1 MWPYI
6 IIAVLSITIAFFI
19 AKAVETWRTS
29 REGLEKSEEGFYIDL
44 EDDSLKEKIYEKLTE
59 AVDSKY
65 KGKEVSKA
73 IYSVVSKEL
82 QEKLTK
88 SKEELAKK
96 YQKIIDEKSKS
107 EEIALKKY
115 KKVLAEKKSTEAIVK
130 SIAEGLVVVDS
141 QGKVIMLNPAAEKLL
156 GVDKRDKLGKPILEG
171 LRKEQLISMIKGAPE
186 REEKE
191 IELVSQDD
199 ETKKILRASTA
210 VIENEKGQ
218 TIGMV
223 SVLSDITKQKEL
235 DRLKSQFIANV
246 SHELRTPLVAMDK
259 SLSLLLSGSAGSLSK
274 EQEEF
279 LSIAQRNLKRLSNLI
294 NDLLDISKLEAKRM
308 VLNKRLSSIK
318 DIIGEVLENFQNWA
332 NSKSIKLIKDV
343 EEGLPQLNI
352 DPDRILQVLNNLL
365 GNALKFTP
373 NNGRVKVRASQEG
386 DLIRVSVEDTGPGV
400 PKKDLKKIFDKFYQ
414 VSSSRS
420 TEITGTGLGLSIAK
434 EIVELHQGKIWAES
448 EEGKGARF
456 IFTLPIENR

>member
-1 MWPYI
+1 
-6 IIAVLSITIAFFI
+6 
-19 AKAVETWRTS
+19 
-29 REGLEKSEEGFYIDL
+29 
-44 EDDSLKEKIYEKLTE
+44 
-59 AVDSKY
+59 
-65 KGKEVSKA
+65 
-73 IYSVVSKEL
+73 
-82 QEKLTK
+82 
-88 SKEELAKK
+88 
-96 YQKIIDEKSKS
+96 
-107 EEIALKKY
+107 
-115 KKVLAEKKSTEAIVK
+115 
-130 SIAEGLVVVDS
+130 
-141 QGKVIMLNPAAEKLL
+141 
-156 GVDKRDKLGKPILEG
+156 
-171 LRKEQLISMIKGAPE
+171 
-186 REEKE
+186 
-191 IELVSQDD
+191 
-199 ETKKILRASTA
+199 
-210 VIENEKGQ
+210 
-218 TIGMV
+218 
-223 SVLSDITKQKEL
+223 
-235 DRLKSQFIANV
+235 
-246 SHELRTPLVAMDK
+246 
-259 SLSLLLSGSAGSLSK
+259 
-274 EQEEF
+274 
-279 LSIAQRNLKRLSNLI
+279 
-294 NDLLDISKLEAKRM
+294 M

-420 TEITGTGLGLSIAK
+420 TEIAGTGLGLSIAK

>member
-88 SKEELAKK
+88 GKEELAKK

-420 TEITGTGLGLSIAK
+420 TEIAGTGLGLSIAK